1 MTFTQKP
8 NEEFHE
14 AWERYTEMYI
24 KYPHVNIDP
33 DTQMNIFFDGLN
45 PTSKSHV
52 NASAGGSLSNKSARE
67 AFELFDTMATES
79 QQWAA
84 EHSQKR
90 GIFEL
95 SAGSPNMSA
104 QMEKMEKKIDAK
116 FDIILQ

>member
-1 MTFTQKP
+1 MIFTRKP

-24 KYPHVNIDP
+24 KCPHANIDS
-33 DTQMNIFFDGLN
+33 DAHMNIFFDGLN

-52 NASAGGSLSNKSARE
+52 NAL
-67 AFELFDTMATES
+67 AFELFNMMATES

-84 EHSQKR
+84 EHLQKM

-95 SAGSPNMSA
+95 
-104 QMEKMEKKIDAK
+104 
-116 FDIILQ
+116 